1 MDIKEISYMFQNQE
15 IAKDIFYVGVN
26 DRQKYKFEN
35 MLPLPQGVSYNSYMI
50 IDQKTAL
57 VDTVDISFGDIFI
70 DKIQSQLKGRPLD
83 YLIINHMEPDHSGSI
98 RILRKYYP
106 EIIIVGNSKTL
117 GMVEGFYGLDE
128 KVLEIKDGEVLSL
141 GTHQLQFFLTPM
153 VHWPET
159 MMTYDQTEQ
168 VLFSGDAF
176 GCFGTLDGAII
187 DEDMNIDRYWDE
199 MIRYYANIV
208 GKYGAAV
215 QKALQKL
222 TPLDFKMICSTHG
235 PIWKEY
241 ISEVVDMYD
250 QLSRYDSKEGVVI
263 LYGSMYGFT
272 ELMAETVAQGVSREG
287 IKDIIIH
294 NVSKSDP
301 SVIVRDIFKYR
312 GLIVG
317 SPTYSNE
324 LYPEVESLLRKIEIR
339 GVKNRVFGYF
349 GSYTWAGA
357 SVKRLATFAET
368 MKWTT
373 AQISVEEKQGLKID
387 NYQACLELGQQIG
400 KLAKIPFVVI
410 PHCV

>member
-26 DRQKYKFEN
+26 DRQKHKFEN
-35 MLPLPQGVSYNSYMI
+35 MLPLPQGVSYNAYMI
-50 IDQKTAL
+50 LDQKTAL

-70 DKIQSQLKGRPLD
+70 DKIQSQLKGKPLD

-106 EIIIVGNSKTL
+106 EIIIVGNAKTL

-128 KVLEIKDGEVLSL
+128 NVMEIKDGEVLSL

-176 GCFGTLDGAII
+176 GCFGTLDGALI

-199 MIRYYANIV
+199 MVRYYANIV

-400 KLAKIPFVVI
+400 KLAKIPFVII